1 MAEAQI
7 KQQQA
12 EVTKMAQVAE
22 AEAEAHVKES
32 QAQARQRA
40 EVANASADAEI
51 RSRQAAA
58 KQVSEVAQANADV
71 KISEAKNALRVRQ
84 AELLQ
89 LSETAEK
96 VAHANAQRAESE
108 AQTAYQAQRVLTEKT
123 RLQADV
129 VQPAEAARMAAES
142 AAKAAAAPIMENGR
156 AQAEVLAL
164 LFTQIAKGGDAG
176 LQVFLAEKMP
186 ALLGVTVDAMK
197 DIQIDRLTI
206 VDGGNGQGIANATSQ
221 KVNASIR
228 ALEQVAGAMGLDL
241 DAFVRKLGANA
252 APADAVRSAAD
263 NTVTVA
269 RPGA

>member
-1 MAEAQI
+1 
-7 KQQQA
+7 
-12 EVTKMAQVAE
+12 MAQVAE

-40 EVANASADAEI
+40 EVANATADAEI

-58 KQVSEVAQANADV
+58 KQVAEVAQASADV
-71 KISEAKNALRVRQ
+71 KISEARNALRVRQ

-108 AQTAYQAQRVLTEKT
+108 AQTAYQKQRVETERT

-129 VQPAEAARMAAES
+129 VQPAEAARAAAEQ
-142 AAKAAAAPIMENGR
+142 AAKADAAPILESGR

-164 LFTQIAKGGDAG
+164 LFTQIAKGGDNG

-197 DIQIDRLTI
+197 DVQIDRLTVI
-206 VDGGNGQGIANATSQ
+206 DSGSGQGVANATSQ

-241 DAFVRKLGANA
+241 DAFVRKIGATA
-252 APADAVRSAAD
+252 ATAEPTRPAPRDVPV
-263 NTVTVA
+263 TVTL
-269 RPGA
+269 PGA